1 MKIKKSYE
9 KWYTLYPE
17 LPSWYF
23 WPKFTTIWI
32 LSHLHQFHHKISL
45 ALWDQSLP
53 TASGGLFFVAHKKMY
68 VSEYVCKT
76 CFKELGILLKCR
88 KTFEKC
94 FAACI
99 SSKSTGL
106 SQFFFTG
113 FWQLYFKTI
122 NFLTKTK
129 RCLMSSK
136 PTKMTGKG
144 N

>member
-1 MKIKKSYE
+1 MIYIISPITFIFLIKIYYNMNFITSSSISSQDLPG
-9 KWYTLYPE
+9 TLR
-17 LPSWYF
+17 SIFAGCF
-23 WPKFTTIWI
+23 WRT
-32 LSHLHQFHHKISL
+32 
-45 ALWDQSLP
+45 
-53 TASGGLFFVAHKKMY
+53 FFCSAQKMH

-106 SQFFFTG
+106 SHFFFTG

-122 NFLTKTK
+122 NFITKTK
-129 RCLMSSK
+129 RFLMNSK
-136 PTKMTGKG
+136 PTKMTGKD